1 LLGPPSPFE
10 ADEAGVEEAG
20 RDCEED
26 VVEPED
32 EAAGPD
38 PLSLSCPSSIFLT
51 AT

>member
-26 VVEPED
+26 EVEPD

-38 PLSLSCPSSIFLT
+38 PLSAPCPSSIFFT